1 MVCRKFLVVSTIL
14 FDLGEIVVSK
24 TNASDTTRGGRYMVV
39 DIPEVPGSK
48 QDDDLGGYR
57 DNNRAMRYEDDRDR
71 PSDNYNNFRDFHY
84 SEYEDTRTESHENSR
99 MGPCES
105 LIGELKTDLS
115 QNDATIT
122 LHGRGNIHNRVPMS
136 YKVFLQ
142 AHLSSLELCIQV
154 SGFNSFHVRRCDPIS
169 RGVLSLSLS
178 FNELTFTASDQAH
191 SDLRDIRVY
200 TICFLKWGLCRILAD
215 NSFSLASFY
224 LHQTS
229 WYSALQ

>member
-1 MVCRKFLVVSTIL
+1 
-14 FDLGEIVVSK
+14 
-24 TNASDTTRGGRYMVV
+24 MVV

-48 QDDDLGGYR
+48 QDDDLGEYR

-105 LIGELKTDLS
+105 LIGELRTALS
-115 QNDATIT
+115 RNDATIT

-178 FNELTFTASDQAH
+178 FNELTFTASDQAQ
-191 SDLRDIRVY
+191 LRFERHPCVY
-200 TICFLKWGLCRILAD
+200 NLFLKCGLCRILAD